1 MRKIVLAVAVLMLV
15 TPAMA
20 TVTISCTSDGD
31 EVTVKFTNTVDYV
44 RAFALDVTLSDD
56 ANIVS
61 TSNWHPEYYIYPGSI
76 DVNGDTG
83 EVDPGN
89 WGSPIAVGGP
99 DSDNMTIEMG
109 SLYAATD
116 PCHTTAPSQTDQ
128 TLFKFIVDGDC
139 TVSIAANAARG
150 GVVMED
156 PEADPVDN
164 LPCSPC
170 CVVSTGC
177 TVPNVIGM
185 TEAAAE
191 AAIVAAGLVKGSIDY
206 SWHASVPDPCVC
218 VQNPTNGGTVVDC
231 GSAVALTLSRGPT
244 PVNCIPAGTEY
255 DKQRAQ
261 FGFFVN
267 NLWDPTIWCWK
278 FHCDGDADG
287 AAEGTLKW
295 RIAFNDMNILAGNW
309 KKTRELY
316 PAGADPAADV
326 DHDKEGT
333 LKWRVSF
340 NDLNI
345 IAANWKLKNTD
356 LPGNCPRPD

>member
-44 RAFALDVTLSDD
+44 RAFALEVTLSD

-76 DVNGDTG
+76 DVNEDTG
-83 EVDPGN
+83 QVDPGN
-89 WGSPIAVGGP
+89 WGSAIAVGGP

-109 SLYAATD
+109 SLYAAED

-164 LPCSPC
+164 LPCNSC

-177 TVPNVIGM
+177 TVPDVIGM

-191 AAIVAAGLVKGSIDY
+191 AAIVGAGLVKGTIDY
-206 SWHASVPDPCVC
+206 AWHVSVPDPCVC
-218 VQNPTNGGTVVDC
+218 VQSPTNGGNVVTC
-231 GSAVALTLSRGPT
+231 GSAVDLTLSRGPT

-255 DKQRAQ
+255 DVQRAQ
-261 FGFFVN
+261 FNFFVN
-267 NLWDPTIWCWK
+267 KLWDPTIWCWK

-295 RIAFNDMNILAGNW
+295 RVAFNDLNILAGNW
-309 KKTRELY
+309 KKTRDTY
-316 PAGADPAADV
+316 PAGADPAADI

-356 LPGNCPRPD
+356 LPGDCPRPD